1 MSLLDVL
8 APKFYVTGEIRGHL
22 HYLLGPFDERGVAAT
37 ALATARDLSPE
48 LDPRF
53 AFARFD
59 VAAYRVPAAVR
70 ALPAGELNALAIKTF
85 IGAIG

>member
-1 MSLLDVL
+1 MTLLDTL
-8 APKFYVTGEIRGHL
+8 APRFYVTAEIRGRL

-48 LDPRF
+48 LDPGF

-59 VAAYRVPAAVR
+59 VAPYRVPSIVR
-70 ALPAGELNALAIKTF
+70 QAPAGELNALAIATF
-85 IGAIG
+85 GVPQ